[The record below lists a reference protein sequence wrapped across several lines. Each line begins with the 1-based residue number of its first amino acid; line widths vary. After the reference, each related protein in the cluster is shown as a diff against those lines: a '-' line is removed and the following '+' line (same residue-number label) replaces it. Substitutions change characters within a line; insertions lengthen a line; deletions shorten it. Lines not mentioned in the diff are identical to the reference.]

1 MRHMKEKGITVGSY
15 TQPLP
20 EVDEV
25 NNFYFINNASY

>member
-1 MRHMKEKGITVGSY
+1 MRHMKEKGITVGSS

-25 NNFYFINNASY
+25 NNSFLFYK